1 MCRGS
6 PSENRGCEKERFQK
20 IILFA
25 MALKKFDV
33 PDIDDAI
40 SEAKDD
46 EQRKEETAHAEKIAS
61 ALEYFTKKAPDILT
75 NIHGVVSQLDARKIA
90 AVLREE
96 MKKAADEMA
105 REFKSKIEPI
115 VKRTESA
122 DRRKSLPKL
131 IVYIYR
137 VTYIWLIFFLVM
149 VIYANFK
156 IKSDDLTAL
165 IVVFFVCCILT
176 IIGVIYFTKKYK
188 W

>member
-1 MCRGS
+1 
-6 PSENRGCEKERFQK
+6 
-20 IILFA
+20 

-46 EQRKEETAHAEKIAS
+46 QQRKEEAAHAEKIAY
-61 ALEYFTKKAPDILT
+61 ALEYFTKKSPDILRNMQGT
-75 NIHGVVSQLDARKIA
+75 VSQLDARKFA

-96 MKKAADEMA
+96 LKKAADEMA

-115 VKRTESA
+115 VKRAESA
-122 DRRKSLPKL
+122 DRRKNLPN
-131 IVYIYR
+131 IFVYIYR
-137 VTYIWLIFFLVM
+137 VTYVWLIAFLIM

-165 IVVFFVCCILT
+165 IVMFFVFCFIS
-176 IIGVIYFTKKYK
+176 IITVVYISRKYK